1 MTCHEKDVE
10 AAKQEA
16 GDDKDKL
23 RMLMDK
29 IRVYKYIGESARSAF
44 ERSWEHMNDYKNL
57 STKSHLLKHAVD
69 VHQQEELCTLKFG
82 VKVLKYTRSA
92 FERQI
97 YESVTIE

>member
-1 MTCHEKDVE
+1 MRRHGQAQDVNRKDQSTL
-10 AAKQEA
+10 AKTA
-16 GDDKDKL
+16 C
-23 RMLMDK
+23 
-29 IRVYKYIGESARSAF
+29 SAF
-44 ERSWEHMNDYKNL
+44 ERSWEHMNDYKSL
-57 STKSHLLKHAVD
+57 SIKSHLLKHAVD